1 ALQLNRR
8 QETDGRTRHHH
19 AGGDAVCQLRQR
31 ERQQEDEQK
40 LPATAVQ
47 RLAQPIEERRQATV
61 RVRDQRVVRVPAT
74 IRRWV
79 PVVSRVLIRR
89 IMVCGIMVC
98 RTVVR
103 RWLVSVGGRRGRL
116 VWRRWFRLV
125 GVMVVRRKTAHV
137 FSLAEL

>member
-1 ALQLNRR
+1 
-8 QETDGRTRHHH
+8 
-19 AGGDAVCQLRQR
+19 
-31 ERQQEDEQK
+31 
-40 LPATAVQ
+40 TAVQ

-89 IMVCGIMVC
+89 IMVCRIMVC

-103 RWLVSVGGRRGRL
+103 RWLGSAGGMRRRL
-116 VWRRWFRLV
+116 VWRRWFPLIGFR
-125 GVMVVRRKTAHV
+125 GGRRKPAHV
-137 FSLAEL
+137 GTLAAPPATVRPHATAAYPTTRTL